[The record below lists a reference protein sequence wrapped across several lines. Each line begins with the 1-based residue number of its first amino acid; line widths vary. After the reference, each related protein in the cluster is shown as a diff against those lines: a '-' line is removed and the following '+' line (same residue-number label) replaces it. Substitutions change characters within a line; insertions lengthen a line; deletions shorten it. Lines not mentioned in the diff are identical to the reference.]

1 MDGDSR
7 HEPTGVP
14 RAFGGVPVTPEL
26 MADPQAGLL
35 DDATRLRHRAR
46 TDAEAARKLSA
57 LDRVRR
63 DPADLGS
70 DEASAPDV
78 PTDVTARVGA
88 ALQAAGGRQPAAHA
102 VGRPRLRRFHL
113 LGLVVGLGATLVA
126 VVIGALMLVRDP
138 APTQSTGPTAKSIT
152 VSRPPRNI
160 PLSDPQIV
168 GLLSHDPDYGPLAD
182 PARRA
187 SCLSGLGYSGARV
200 LGAQPV
206 DMHGRPGVLML
217 MPGDTPHAIVALV
230 VEPNC
235 SSAHTGLLADTLVTR
250 P

>member
-1 MDGDSR
+1 
-7 HEPTGVP
+7 
-14 RAFGGVPVTPEL
+14 
-26 MADPQAGLL
+26 MADPQAGPL
-35 DDATRLRHRAR
+35 DDATAARLRHRAR
-46 TDAEAARKLSA
+46 TDAAAARKLSA

-63 DPADLGS
+63 DLADLGS
-70 DEASAPDV
+70 DEASAPNV
-78 PTDVTARVGA
+78 PADVTARVGA
-88 ALQAAGGRQPAAHA
+88 ALQAAGNRQPAAHA
-102 VGRPRLRRFHL
+102 VGRPRLHRFQV

-126 VVIGALMLVRDP
+126 AVIGAVMLARDP
-138 APTQSTGPTAKSIT
+138 APTRSTGPTAKSIA

-187 SCLSGLGYSGARV
+187 SCLSGLGYSGATV

-235 SSAHTGLLADTLVTR
+235 SSADTGLLADTVVTR

>member
-1 MDGDSR
+1 MDGDSG

-14 RAFGGVPVTPEL
+14 AASGGLPVTPQP

-35 DDATRLRHRAR
+35 DDAARLRHRAR
-46 TDAEAARKLSA
+46 SDAEAAQKVSA
-57 LDRVRR
+57 LDRARR
-63 DPADLGS
+63 DLADPGS
-70 DEASAPDV
+70 DEASAPN
-78 PTDVTARVGA
+78 VTARVGA
-88 ALQAAGGRQPAAHA
+88 APQAAGVRQPAAHA
-102 VGRPRLRRFHL
+102 VGRPRLRRFQV

-126 VVIGALMLVRDP
+126 VVIGAVMLVRDP
-138 APTQSTGPTAKSIT
+138 APTHSTGPTAKSIT

-182 PARRA
+182 PERRA
-187 SCLSGLGYSGARV
+187 SCLSGLGYSGASV

-230 VEPNC
+230 VQPNC
-235 SSAHTGLLADTLVTR
+235 SSAHTGLLADTVVTR